1 MMNQERIGKLKEM
14 VAKHRD
20 LMFAAERHIWKH
32 PETGYR
38 EWKTHEYLVEQYKKL
53 GYDNL
58 VMAGNIP
65 GFYTDLDTGKP
76 GPKLL
81 IMGELD
87 SLIVATHPEC
97 DPETGFVHAC
107 GHHAQS
113 AALLGIAAALKEP
126 GALDGLS
133 GSIRLMAVPAEE
145 LIEIGYRET
154 LRQQGIIKYFGGK
167 VEFMYRGFM
176 DGCDI
181 SLLVHTTNSE
191 KKGLGV
197 GVGNNGCLTKNINYE
212 GVSSHAGGAPHLGVN
227 ALYAANLGL
236 AAVNSLRETFQEKDY
251 IRFHPIITK
260 GGGAVNAIPN
270 DVRAESY
277 VRGASIDAIVSAN
290 NRINRAL
297 AASAAAM
304 GANVHLQDFPGYCPL
319 NNDRNLYN
327 ITCDVIKQ
335 AFGEDM
341 LTADSK
347 WGTGCTDMGDMSCV
361 MPTVQPY
368 VSGACG
374 VGHGSDYGINDPETA
389 LVVSAQYQVLMA
401 EALLSNDA
409 ALAKDVIAKADLI
422 YPDKKDYFTAVDK
435 IFLDKKA
442 VIYKEDGTA
451 VLDYQNI

>member
-1 MMNQERIGKLKEM
+1 MMNPDRVKALKEM
-14 VAKHRD
+14 VASQRE

-38 EWKTHEYLVEQYKKL
+38 EWKTHEYLAAEYRKL
-53 GYDNL
+53 GYEL
-58 VMAGNIP
+58 VEAGNIP
-65 GFYTDLDTGKP
+65 GFYTDIDTGKP

-87 SLIVATHPEC
+87 SLIVSTHPEC
-97 DPETGFVHAC
+97 DPETGYVHAC

-113 AALLGIAAALKEP
+113 AALLGIAAALKQP
-126 GALDGLS
+126 GALDGMS

-145 LIEIGYRET
+145 LIEIGYRAS
-154 LRQQGIIKYFGGK
+154 LREQGIIKYFGGK

-176 DGCDI
+176 DDCDI
-181 SLLVHTTNSE
+181 ALLVHTSNSE
-191 KKGLGV
+191 HKGIGV

-212 GVSSHAGGAPHLGVN
+212 GVSAHAGGAPHLGVN

-236 AAVNSLRETFQEKDY
+236 NAVNALRETFQEKDY
-251 IRFHPIITK
+251 IRFHPVITK

-270 DVRAESY
+270 DVRVESY
-277 VRGASIDAIVSAN
+277 VRGASIEAIVSAN

-297 AASAAAM
+297 ASSAAAM
-304 GANVHLQDFPGYCPL
+304 GATVHLQDFPGYCPL
-319 NNDRNLYN
+319 YNDKNLYQL
-327 ITCDVIKQ
+327 TVDVVKEG
-335 AFGEDM
+335 FGEEWIQED
-341 LTADSK
+341 TK
-347 WGTGCTDMGDMSCV
+347 WGTGCTDMGDISCV

-368 VSGACG
+368 CSGACG

-401 EALLSNDA
+401 EALLSNNA
-409 ALAKDVIAKADLI
+409 EMAQKVIKEADLV
-422 YPDKKDYFTAVDK
+422 YPDKKDYFAAVDK

-442 VIYKEDGTA
+442 VTQNEDGTIT
-451 VLDYQNI
+451 LDFQNI

>member
-1 MMNQERIGKLKEM
+1 MMNPDRVKALKEM
-14 VAKHRD
+14 VASQRE

-38 EWKTHEYLVEQYKKL
+38 EWKTHEYLAAEYRKL
-53 GYDNL
+53 GYEL
-58 VMAGNIP
+58 VEAGNIP
-65 GFYTDLDTGKP
+65 GFYTDIDTGKP

-87 SLIVATHPEC
+87 SLIVSTHPEC
-97 DPETGFVHAC
+97 DPETGYVNAC

-113 AALLGIAAALKEP
+113 AALLGIAAALKQP
-126 GALDGLS
+126 GALDGMS

-145 LIEIGYRET
+145 LIEIGYRAS
-154 LRQQGIIKYFGGK
+154 LREQGIIKYFGGK

-176 DGCDI
+176 DDCDI
-181 SLLVHTTNSE
+181 ALLVHTSNSE
-191 KKGLGV
+191 HKGIGV

-212 GVSSHAGGAPHLGVN
+212 GVSAHAGGAPHLGVN

-236 AAVNSLRETFQEKDY
+236 NAVNALRETFQEKDY
-251 IRFHPIITK
+251 IRFHPVITK

-270 DVRAESY
+270 DVRVESY
-277 VRGASIDAIVSAN
+277 VRGASIEAIVSAN

-297 AASAAAM
+297 ASSAAAM

-319 NNDRNLYN
+319 YNDKNLYQL
-327 ITCDVIKQ
+327 TVDVVKEG
-335 AFGEDM
+335 FGEEWIQED
-341 LTADSK
+341 TK
-347 WGTGCTDMGDMSCV
+347 WGTGCTDMGDISCV

-368 VSGACG
+368 CSGACG
-374 VGHGSDYGINDPETA
+374 MGHGSDYGINDPETA

-401 EALLSNDA
+401 EALLSNNA
-409 ALAKDVIAKADLI
+409 EMAQKVIKEADLV
-422 YPDKKDYFTAVDK
+422 YPDKKDYFAAVDK

-442 VIYKEDGTA
+442 VTQNEDGTIT
-451 VLDYQNI
+451 LDFQNI

>member
-1 MMNQERIGKLKEM
+1 MMNPDRVKALKEM
-14 VAKHRD
+14 VASQRE

-38 EWKTHEYLVEQYKKL
+38 EWKTHEYLAAEYRKL
-53 GYDNL
+53 GYEL
-58 VMAGNIP
+58 VEAGNIP
-65 GFYTDLDTGKP
+65 GFYTDIDTGKP

-87 SLIVATHPEC
+87 SLIVSTHPEC
-97 DPETGFVHAC
+97 DPETGYVHAC

-113 AALLGIAAALKEP
+113 AALLGIAAALKQP
-126 GALDGLS
+126 GALDGMS

-145 LIEIGYRET
+145 LIEIGYRAS
-154 LRQQGIIKYFGGK
+154 LREQGIIKYFGGK

-176 DGCDI
+176 DDCDI
-181 SLLVHTTNSE
+181 ALLVHTSNSE
-191 KKGLGV
+191 HKGIGV

-212 GVSSHAGGAPHLGVN
+212 GVSAHAGGAPHLGVN

-236 AAVNSLRETFQEKDY
+236 NAVNALRETFQEKDY
-251 IRFHPIITK
+251 IRFHPVITK

-270 DVRAESY
+270 DVRVESY
-277 VRGASIDAIVSAN
+277 VRGASIEAIVSAN

-297 AASAAAM
+297 ASSAAAM

-319 NNDRNLYN
+319 YNDKNLYQL
-327 ITCDVIKQ
+327 IVDVVKEG
-335 AFGEDM
+335 FGEEWIQED
-341 LTADSK
+341 TK
-347 WGTGCTDMGDMSCV
+347 WGTGCTDMGDISCV

-368 VSGACG
+368 CSGACG

-401 EALLSNDA
+401 EALLSNNA
-409 ALAKDVIAKADLI
+409 EMAQKVIKEADLV
-422 YPDKKDYFTAVDK
+422 YPDKKDYFAAVDK

-442 VIYKEDGTA
+442 VTQNEDGTIT
-451 VLDYQNI
+451 LDFQNI

>member
-1 MMNQERIGKLKEM
+1 MMNPDRVKALKEM
-14 VAKHRD
+14 VASQRE

-38 EWKTHEYLVEQYKKL
+38 EWKTHEYLAAEYRKL
-53 GYDNL
+53 GYEL
-58 VMAGNIP
+58 VEAGNIP
-65 GFYTDLDTGKP
+65 DFYTDIDTGKP

-87 SLIVATHPEC
+87 SLIVSTHPEC
-97 DPETGFVHAC
+97 DPETGYVHAC

-113 AALLGIAAALKEP
+113 AALLGIAAALKQP
-126 GALDGLS
+126 GALDGMS

-145 LIEIGYRET
+145 LIEIGYRAS
-154 LRQQGIIKYFGGK
+154 LREQGIIKYFGGK

-176 DGCDI
+176 DDCDI
-181 SLLVHTTNSE
+181 ALLVHTSNSE
-191 KKGLGV
+191 HKGIGV

-212 GVSSHAGGAPHLGVN
+212 GVSAHAGGAPHLGVN

-236 AAVNSLRETFQEKDY
+236 NAVNALRETFQEKDY
-251 IRFHPIITK
+251 IRFHPVITK

-270 DVRAESY
+270 DVRVESY
-277 VRGASIDAIVSAN
+277 VRGASIEAIVSAN

-297 AASAAAM
+297 ASSAAAM

-319 NNDRNLYN
+319 YNDKNLYQL
-327 ITCDVIKQ
+327 TVDVVKEG
-335 AFGEDM
+335 FGEEWIQED
-341 LTADSK
+341 TK
-347 WGTGCTDMGDMSCV
+347 WGTGCTDMGDISCV

-368 VSGACG
+368 CSGACG

-401 EALLSNDA
+401 EALLSNNA
-409 ALAKDVIAKADLI
+409 EMAQKVIKEADLV
-422 YPDKKDYFTAVDK
+422 YPDKKDYFAAVDK

-442 VIYKEDGTA
+442 VTQNEDGTIT
-451 VLDYQNI
+451 LDFQNI

>member
-1 MMNQERIGKLKEM
+1 MMNPDRVKALKEM
-14 VAKHRD
+14 VASQRE

-38 EWKTHEYLVEQYKKL
+38 EWKTHEYLAAEYRKL
-53 GYDNL
+53 GYEL
-58 VMAGNIP
+58 VEAGNIP
-65 GFYTDLDTGKP
+65 GFYTDIDTGKP

-87 SLIVATHPEC
+87 SLIVSTHPEC
-97 DPETGFVHAC
+97 DPETGYVHAC

-113 AALLGIAAALKEP
+113 AALLGIAAALKQP
-126 GALDGLS
+126 GALDGMS

-145 LIEIGYRET
+145 LIEIGYRAS
-154 LRQQGIIKYFGGK
+154 LREQGIIKYFGGK

-176 DGCDI
+176 DDCDI
-181 SLLVHTTNSE
+181 ALLVHTSNSE
-191 KKGLGV
+191 HKGIGV

-212 GVSSHAGGAPHLGVN
+212 GVSAHAGGAPHLGVN

-236 AAVNSLRETFQEKDY
+236 NAVNALRETFQEKDY
-251 IRFHPIITK
+251 IRFHPVITK

-270 DVRAESY
+270 DVRVESY
-277 VRGASIDAIVSAN
+277 VRGASIEAIVSAN

-297 AASAAAM
+297 ASSAAAM

-319 NNDRNLYN
+319 YNDKNLYQL
-327 ITCDVIKQ
+327 TVDVVKEG
-335 AFGEDM
+335 FGEEWIQED
-341 LTADSK
+341 TK
-347 WGTGCTDMGDMSCV
+347 WGTGCTDMGDISCV

-368 VSGACG
+368 CSGACG
-374 VGHGSDYGINDPETA
+374 MGHGSDYGINDPETA

-401 EALLSNDA
+401 EALLSNNTEMA
-409 ALAKDVIAKADLI
+409 QKVIKEADLV
-422 YPDKKDYFTAVDK
+422 YPDKKDYFAAVDK

-442 VIYKEDGTA
+442 VTQNEDGTIT
-451 VLDYQNI
+451 LDFQNI

>member
-1 MMNQERIGKLKEM
+1 MMNPDRVKALKEM
-14 VAKHRD
+14 VASQRE

-38 EWKTHEYLVEQYKKL
+38 EWKTHEYLAAEYRKL
-53 GYDNL
+53 GYEL
-58 VMAGNIP
+58 VEAGNIP
-65 GFYTDLDTGKP
+65 GFYTDIDTGKP

-87 SLIVATHPEC
+87 SLIVSTHPDC
-97 DPETGFVHAC
+97 DPETGYVHAC

-113 AALLGIAAALKEP
+113 AALLGIAAALKQP
-126 GALDGLS
+126 GALDGMS

-145 LIEIGYRET
+145 LIEIGYRAS
-154 LRQQGIIKYFGGK
+154 LREQGIIKYFGGK

-176 DGCDI
+176 DDCDI
-181 SLLVHTTNSE
+181 ALLVHTSNSE
-191 KKGLGV
+191 HKGIGV

-212 GVSSHAGGAPHLGVN
+212 GVSAHAGGAPHLGVN

-236 AAVNSLRETFQEKDY
+236 NAVNALRETFQEKDY
-251 IRFHPIITK
+251 IRFHPVITK

-270 DVRAESY
+270 DVRVESY
-277 VRGASIDAIVSAN
+277 VRGASIEAIVSAN

-297 AASAAAM
+297 ASSAAAM

-319 NNDRNLYN
+319 YNDKNLYQM
-327 ITCDVIKQ
+327 TVDVVKEG
-335 AFGEDM
+335 FGEEWIQED
-341 LTADSK
+341 TK
-347 WGTGCTDMGDMSCV
+347 WGTGCTDMGDISCV

-368 VSGACG
+368 CSGACG
-374 VGHGSDYGINDPETA
+374 MGHGSDYGINDPETA

-401 EALLSNDA
+401 EALLSNNA
-409 ALAKDVIAKADLI
+409 EMAQKVIKEADLV
-422 YPDKKDYFTAVDK
+422 YPDKKDYFAAVDK

-442 VIYKEDGTA
+442 VTQNEDGTIT
-451 VLDYQNI
+451 LDFQNI